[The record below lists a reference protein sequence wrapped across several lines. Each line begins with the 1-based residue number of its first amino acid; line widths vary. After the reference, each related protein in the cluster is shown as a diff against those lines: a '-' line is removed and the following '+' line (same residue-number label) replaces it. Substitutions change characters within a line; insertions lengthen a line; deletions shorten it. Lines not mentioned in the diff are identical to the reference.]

1 MKHMKGE
8 ITQVAAGRDHSLILV
23 DGKVFAFGANDDD
36 QVGSDTGGKPWPIE
50 GIENKIVAI
59 GCGSSFSTALDDNGN
74 LYGWGSNEDGQ
85 LGQSEETSTCKKPI
99 IIASDVKQFS
109 CGYHHICVITND
121 GKIMTAGENEFGN
134 LGRDGNQY
142 ELGEVDN
149 NVFGSDFSPKE
160 SLFILSK
167 ERHSLYIFTAYFSK
181 IMFIVYTVV

>member
-1 MKHMKGE
+1 MIMKHMKGE

-36 QVGSDTGGKPWPIE
+36 QVGYDTGGKPWPIE

-85 LGQSEETSTCKKPI
+85 LGQSEETSTFEKPI
-99 IIASDVKQFS
+99 IIASNVKEFS
-109 CGYHHICVITND
+109 CGYHHLCVVTND
-121 GKIMTAGENEFGN
+121 GTILTAGENEFGN

-142 ELGEVDN
+142 ELGVVDCD
-149 NVFGSDFSPKE
+149 VFGSDFFPKE
-160 SLFILSK
+160 SLFRLS
-167 ERHSLYIFTAYFSK
+167 EEIYSLCISTEY
-181 IMFIVYTVV
+181 

>member
-1 MKHMKGE
+1 MKGE

-85 LGQSEETSTCKKPI
+85 LGQSEETSTFEKPI
-99 IIASDVKQFS
+99 IIASNVKEFS
-109 CGYHHICVITND
+109 CGYHHLCVVTND
-121 GKIMTAGENEFGN
+121 GTILTAGENEFGN

-142 ELGEVDN
+142 ELGVVDPD
-149 NVFGSDFSPKE
+149 VFGSDFSPKE
-160 SLFILSK
+160 SLFRLS
-167 ERHSLYIFTAYFSK
+167 EEIYSLCISTEY
-181 IMFIVYTVV
+181 

>member
-1 MKHMKGE
+1 MIMKHMKGE

-36 QVGSDTGGKPWPIE
+36 QVGSDTGGKPWPID

-85 LGQSEETSTCKKPI
+85 LGQSEETSTFEKPI
-99 IIASDVKQFS
+99 IIASDVKEFS
-109 CGYHHICVITND
+109 CGYHHLCVVKND
-121 GKIMTAGENEFGN
+121 GTILTAGENEFGN

-142 ELGEVDN
+142 ELGVVDCD
-149 NVFGSDFSPKE
+149 VFGSNFSPKE
-160 SLFILSK
+160 GLFRLSEK
-167 ERHSLYIFTAYFSK
+167 IQSLYLYCIFT
-181 IMFIVYTVV
+181 V